1 MAGQNVSELNDL
13 NLNKLMKELS
23 IQTLS
28 GFDAE
33 TRFRTLAAQAD
44 PQRALAILD
53 RLDGQ
58 NEIRP

>member
-1 MAGQNVSELNDL
+1 MSELNDL

-33 TRFRTLAAQAD
+33 TRFRTLAAQLIRNGRWPFWIGLTD
-44 PQRALAILD
+44 KTRSGLD
-53 RLDGQ
+53 QG
-58 NEIRP
+58 